1 MKQYKNF
8 IDGKWIESES
18 KETIKVDDPANG
30 KVIGEISCAKKNEV
44 DLAVDAARR
53 SFESR
58 VLVDMPLLT
67 RAKLMRR
74 IADETRKIAKEGGE
88 LLCYENGK
96 TLGAAVKEFNDVAD
110 MFDYYAGLTDKLE
123 GKTIPVS
130 TNVFDY
136 TVLEPFGVSAHIVP
150 WNYPLS
156 MIGRSLSCSFATGNS
171 TIIKTAELTP
181 LSATVFAQALINA
194 EVPNGLINIICGY
207 GNEAGSYLVSHEDV
221 NHVVFTGSVATG
233 KKILHACADKA
244 IPAVVEL
251 GGKSAGIV
259 YPDAN
264 IEDILYSARHG
275 IFGVAGQI
283 CTAMSRLV
291 VHKSI
296 KDEVVDKLVDLSKS
310 LKIGPGI
317 EKDTDLT
324 PVISENQLQKVEG
337 YARSG
342 IQEGAEA
349 AHGGKRIQRD
359 GYFME
364 PTILNNVK
372 QDMTVARE
380 EIFGP
385 VLSILEY
392 EDQEEAIKIANDT
405 DYGLGAGVFTK
416 DLKKAS
422 WTASKLEAGQVYV
435 NKWFTGNHA
444 TPFGGYKQSGYS
456 REKGIDGLK
465 SYLQVKNV
473 GISLS

>member
-53 SFESR
+53 SSESR
-58 VLVDMPLLT
+58 VLVDMPLLA

-181 LSATVFAQALINA
+181 LSATVFAQALILS
-194 EVPNGLINIICGY
+194 LIHI
-207 GNEAGSYLVSHEDV
+207 
-221 NHVVFTGSVATG
+221 
-233 KKILHACADKA
+233 
-244 IPAVVEL
+244 
-251 GGKSAGIV
+251 
-259 YPDAN
+259 
-264 IEDILYSARHG
+264 
-275 IFGVAGQI
+275 
-283 CTAMSRLV
+283 
-291 VHKSI
+291 
-296 KDEVVDKLVDLSKS
+296 
-310 LKIGPGI
+310 
-317 EKDTDLT
+317 
-324 PVISENQLQKVEG
+324 
-337 YARSG
+337 
-342 IQEGAEA
+342 
-349 AHGGKRIQRD
+349 
-359 GYFME
+359 
-364 PTILNNVK
+364 
-372 QDMTVARE
+372 
-380 EIFGP
+380 
-385 VLSILEY
+385 
-392 EDQEEAIKIANDT
+392 
-405 DYGLGAGVFTK
+405 
-416 DLKKAS
+416 
-422 WTASKLEAGQVYV
+422 
-435 NKWFTGNHA
+435 
-444 TPFGGYKQSGYS
+444 
-456 REKGIDGLK
+456 
-465 SYLQVKNV
+465 
-473 GISLS
+473 

>member
-1 MKQYKNF
+1 MQKYMNF
-8 IDGKWIESES
+8 IDGKWLESQS
-18 KETIKVDDPANG
+18 KETIKVDDPATG
-30 KVIGEISCAKKNEV
+30 EIIGEISCAKKDDV
-44 DLAVDAARR
+44 DLAINAAKK

-58 VLVDMPLLT
+58 VLVDMPLLA

-130 TNVFDY
+130 KNVFDY

-150 WNYPLS
+150 WNYPLA
-156 MIGRSLSCSFATGNS
+156 MVGRSLSCSFATGNS
-171 TIIKTAELTP
+171 TVIKTAELTP

-259 YPDAN
+259 YPDADLN
-264 IEDILYSARHG
+264 DVLDSARHG

-296 KDEVVDKLVDLSKS
+296 KDELVDKLVDLSKS
-310 LKIGPGI
+310 LKVGPGI

-349 AHGGKRIQRD
+349 AHGGKRIERD

-372 QDMTVARE
+372 QEMTVARE

-405 DYGLGAGVFTK
+405 DYGLGSGVFTK

-456 REKGIDGLK
+456 REKGVDGLK